1 MPAPSAATLL
11 LVHRNRPVRRSA
23 ATRFAT
29 STSAPSIIRMPVS
42 KEEPTATPPS
52 LSLAATLIKT
62 IGSRTTSTA
71 RIAAILPCAIKQ

>member
-1 MPAPSAATLL
+1 
-11 LVHRNRPVRRSA
+11 VRRSA

-29 STSAPSIIRMPVS
+29 STTSAPSIILMPVS

-62 IGSRTTSTA
+62 IGSRTTSIA
-71 RIAAILPCAIKQ
+71 RIAAILPCAINQ